1 MTPRQPVGCL
11 RPDAINPLTLRSL
24 CVVCC
29 SKGLLEIGARW
40 RPLPGGNGLCVGVED
55 RHPPLRGGGGGGAV
69 TVARRAGGWG
79 GREGR
84 AGAGSRGWRRVP
96 RAQRAPSAR
105 RTPAPPPSAFSVL
118 GRHGP
123 TEARSSRGSPS
134 TSAVAPLSSD
144 RPGDVFAPGHPTR
157 QSGSHGASGRPLGE
171 EPVSLSSRAPRGPG
185 HPEAAPPAPVAAA
198 EDPDP
203 HPAARLLGQCRA
215 LRARALA
222 APAHRAR
229 RRRGHWRPARPAD
242 YPHVLALV
250 LPRHRYRRR
259 QQ

>member
-1 MTPRQPVGCL
+1 M
-11 RPDAINPLTLRSL
+11 
-24 CVVCC
+24 
-29 SKGLLEIGARW
+29 
-40 RPLPGGNGLCVGVED
+40 
-55 RHPPLRGGGGGGAV
+55 
-69 TVARRAGGWG
+69 TVAQRAGD
-79 GREGR
+79 REGR

-105 RTPAPPPSAFSVL
+105 RTPAPPPSAFSAL

-123 TEARSSRGSPS
+123 TEASSSRGSPS
-134 TSAVAPLSSD
+134 TLAVAPLSSD
-144 RPGDVFAPGHPTR
+144 RPGGRFAPRRPTR
-157 QSGSHGASGRPLGE
+157 QSGSHGASGRPLGKK
-171 EPVSLSSRAPRGPG
+171 PVSLSSRAPGGPG

-203 HPAARLLGQCRA
+203 HPATRLLGQCRA
-215 LRARALA
+215 LRDRALT

-229 RRRGHWRPARPAD
+229 RRRGHWRPPRPAD